1 MSSVKASGLE
11 MQDTELQYLDREGAP
26 SDQKAGTTLGTVID
40 DHDMQRMGKAQEL
53 KRNLRP
59 VAALSFA
66 SVLQA
71 TWEFILM
78 SVFFVA
84 VQTSYLTD
92 SSSNY
97 EGLYNGGLPGL
108 FYSYVWTFVGFG
120 FIIASISEMASM
132 APTSGGQYHW
142 VSEWSSPRY
151 QKFLSYITGWM
162 SVLAWQAGAASGSF
176 LTGTIIQGLISV
188 RDPDYEPQ
196 NWQGT
201 LFVFAMVLVIYIFN
215 VYASDIMPI
224 LNNLLMILHV
234 LSWAVILI
242 VLWAM
247 APRRS
252 AEAVFLTEWK
262 NLGGWSSMGL
272 SVMIG
277 QISAIYGSLSSD
289 AAAHMSEEVKDAAI
303 NVPTAIA
310 WGYFS
315 NGIMAIILIVT
326 YLFATPSVEDS
337 LNDPTGFPFLYVF
350 KQATSVAGVNGLT
363 AIILLPVI
371 FSNIF
376 FNASTSRQTFAFAR
390 DNGLPFAKWI
400 SKVDPRRQIP
410 VNAIGLSCIIS
421 CALSLI
427 NIGSET
433 AFNAIISLNVAALMY
448 TYIISITC
456 VIYRKIW
463 HPDTL
468 PPRRWDMGRWGL
480 AVNIIALLYS
490 WFALFWALWPGDREV
505 TRENFNWSVVI
516 FAGVFIISIGMYFV
530 KGRREYVGPSAIVQ
544 SDESR

>member
-1 MSSVKASGLE
+1 MIQAPGKDTASE
-11 MQDTELQYLDREGAP
+11 AVDREIKPLSEDVLPNQEAAVLDD
-26 SDQKAGTTLGTVID
+26 SDM
-40 DHDMQRMGKAQEL
+40 HRMGKAQEF

-59 VAALSFA
+59 IAALSFA

-71 TWEFILM
+71 TWEFILI
-78 SVFFVA
+78 
-84 VQTSYLTD
+84 
-92 SSSNY
+92 SNY
-97 EGLYNGGLPGL
+97 EGLENGGLPGM
-108 FYSYVWTFVGFG
+108 FWSYIWTFIGFG
-120 FIIASISEMASM
+120 FIIASISEMSSM

-142 VSEWSSPRY
+142 VSEFSSPRY

-162 SVLAWQAGAASGSF
+162 SVLAWQAGSASGSF

-188 RDPDYEPQ
+188 RNPEYEPQ

-215 VYASDIMPI
+215 INGAGLMPI
-224 LNNLLMILHV
+224 LNNLLMILHI

-247 APRRS
+247 APHQS
-252 AEAVFLTEWK
+252 ASAVFATEWK
-262 NLGGWSSMGL
+262 NIGGWSTMGL

-277 QISAIYGSLSSD
+277 QISAIYGCLSSD
-289 AAAHMSEEVKDAAI
+289 AMAHMSEEVTDAGR
-303 NVPTAIA
+303 NVPIAIA

-315 NGIMAIILIVT
+315 NGIMAAILLIA

-337 LNDPTGFPFLYVF
+337 LNDATGFPFIYVF
-350 KQATSVAGVNGLT
+350 REATSAAGVNGLT
-363 AIILLPVI
+363 AITLLPVI
-371 FSNIF
+371 FSNIL

-390 DNGLPFAKWI
+390 DNGLPFSLWI
-400 SKVDPRRQIP
+400 GKVDPKRKIP
-410 VNAIGLSCIIS
+410 ANAIALSCIIS

-448 TYIISITC
+448 TYIVSISC

-463 HPDTL
+463 HPNTL
-468 PPRRWDMGRWGL
+468 PHRRWDMGRAGL
-480 AVNIIALLYS
+480 AVNIIGLLYCC
-490 WFALFWALWPGDREV
+490 FALFWSLWPSESHV

-516 FAGVFIISIGMYFV
+516 FVGVFIISLFMYIV
-530 KGRREYVGPSAIVQ
+530 SGRKKYSGPVVIVQ
-544 SDESR
+544 Q

>member
-1 MSSVKASGLE
+1 M
-11 MQDTELQYLDREGAP
+11 ELQPGGLDAP
-26 SDQKAGTTLGTVID
+26 QYKPAAILD
-40 DHDMQRMGKAQEL
+40 DNDMHRMGKVQEL

-59 VAALSFA
+59 LAALSFA

-71 TWEFILM
+71 TWEFILI
-78 SVFFVA
+78 
-84 VQTSYLTD
+84 
-92 SSSNY
+92 SNSD
-97 EGLYNGGLPGL
+97 GLENGGLPGM
-108 FYSYVWTFVGFG
+108 FWSYVWTFVGFG
-120 FIIASISEMASM
+120 FIIASLSEMASM

-142 VSEWSSPRY
+142 VSEFSSPRW

-188 RDPDYEPQ
+188 RDPAYEPQ

-215 VYASDIMPI
+215 VYAADLMPV

-247 APRRS
+247 APHRT
-252 AEAVFLTEWK
+252 AKAVFVTAWQ
-262 NLGGWSSMGL
+262 NDGGWSTMGL

-289 AAAHMSEEVKDAAI
+289 ATAHMSEEVKDAGR
-303 NVPTAIA
+303 NVPIAIA

-315 NGIMAIILIVT
+315 NGIMATIILIA

-337 LNDPTGFPFLYVF
+337 LKDVTGFPFLYVF
-350 KQATSVAGVNGLT
+350 KQATSTAGVNGLT

-371 FSNIF
+371 FSNIM

-390 DNGLPFAKWI
+390 DKGLPFARWI
-400 SKVDPRRQIP
+400 GKVNEKRQIP
-410 VNAIGLSCIIS
+410 VNAIALSCIIS

-427 NIGSET
+427 NIGSDT

-448 TYIISITC
+448 TYIISISC
-456 VIYRKIW
+456 VIYRKVW
-463 HPDTL
+463 HPNSL

-480 AVNIIALLYS
+480 AVNIIALFYS
-490 WFALFWALWPGDREV
+490 CFALFWALWPSDVSV
-505 TRENFNWSVVI
+505 TLDNFNWSVVM
-516 FAGVFIISIGMYFV
+516 FGGVFIISLVMYV
-530 KGRREYVGPSAIVQ
+530 IKGRKEYSGPAVIVQ
-544 SDESR
+544 Q

>member
-1 MSSVKASGLE
+1 MTKAPGLE
-11 MQDTELQYLDREGAP
+11 MQDQEVQAVERDAFSEHDL
-26 SDQKAGTTLGTVID
+26 KAGAGVD
-40 DHDMQRMGKAQEL
+40 DIDMQRMGKAQEF
-53 KRNLRP
+53 KRNMRP

-71 TWEFILM
+71 TWEFILI
-78 SVFFVA
+78 
-84 VQTSYLTD
+84 
-92 SSSNY
+92 SNY

-108 FYSYVWTFVGFG
+108 FYSYLWTFIGFG

-188 RDPDYEPQ
+188 RNPDYDPQ
-196 NWQGT
+196 GWQGT
-201 LFVFAMVLVIYIFN
+201 LFVFAMVLVIYIVN
-215 VYASDIMPI
+215 VYGSDVMPV

-234 LSWAVILI
+234 VSWAVIII
-242 VLWAM
+242 VLWVM
-247 APRRS
+247 APHQS
-252 AEAVFLTEWK
+252 AEAVFVTQWK
-262 NLGGWSSMGL
+262 NYGGWSTMGL
-272 SVMIG
+272 SVMVG

-289 AAAHMSEEVKDAAI
+289 ATAHMSEEVKDAARY
-303 NVPTAIA
+303 VPIAMA

-315 NGIMAIILIVT
+315 NGLMAIVMIIT

-337 LNDPTGFPFLYVF
+337 LNDATGFPFLYVF
-350 KQATSVAGVNGLT
+350 QKATSIAGTNGLT
-363 AIILLPVI
+363 AIIILPVI
-371 FSNIF
+371 FSNIL

-390 DNGLPFAKWI
+390 DQGLPFAKWI
-400 SKVDPRRQIP
+400 GKVDAQRQIP
-410 VNAIGLSCIIS
+410 VNAIALSCVIS

-448 TYIISITC
+448 TYITSISC

-463 HPDTL
+463 YPDTL

-480 AVNIIALLYS
+480 AVNIIGLFYCC
-490 WFALFWALWPGDREV
+490 FAFFWSLWPGDADV
-505 TRENFNWSVVI
+505 TLENFNWSVVI
-516 FAGVFIISIGMYFV
+516 FVGVFIVSLGMYVV
-530 KGRREYVGPSAIVQ
+530 KGRKEYVGPSVIVQ
-544 SDESR
+544 NQEW

>member
-1 MSSVKASGLE
+1 
-11 MQDTELQYLDREGAP
+11 MQVRNKTARSETQDMEVQPMDQDVAP
-26 SDQKAGTTLGTVID
+26 SPKTAVLD
-40 DHDMQRMGKAQEL
+40 DNDMHRMGKTQEL

-71 TWEFILM
+71 TWEFILI
-78 SVFFVA
+78 
-84 VQTSYLTD
+84 
-92 SSSNY
+92 SND
-97 EGLYNGGLPGL
+97 EGLQNGGLPGM
-108 FYSYVWTFVGFG
+108 FWSYIWTFIGFG
-120 FIIASISEMASM
+120 FIIASLSEMSSM

-142 VSEWSSPRY
+142 VSEFSSPRY
-151 QKFLSYITGWM
+151 QKFLSYVTGWM
-162 SVLAWQAGAASGSF
+162 SVLAWQAGSASGSF

-188 RDPDYEPQ
+188 RNPDYEPQ

-201 LFVFAMVLVIYIFN
+201 LFVFAMVLIIYMFN
-215 VYASDIMPI
+215 VYAAEAMPI
-224 LNNLLMILHV
+224 MNNLLMILHV

-247 APRRS
+247 APHQPPS
-252 AEAVFLTEWK
+252 AVFSTQWK
-262 NLGGWSSMGL
+262 NMGGWSTMGL

-277 QISAIYGSLSSD
+277 QISAIYGSLNQQGSD
-289 AAAHMSEEVKDAAI
+289 ATAHMSEEVKDAGR
-303 NVPTAIA
+303 NVPIAIA

-315 NGIMAIILIVT
+315 NGIMATILLIT

-337 LNDPTGFPFLYVF
+337 LDDVTGFPFLYVF

-371 FSNIF
+371 FSNIL

-390 DNGLPFAKWI
+390 DKGLPFSRWI
-400 SKVDPRRQIP
+400 GKVDAKRRIP
-410 VNAIGLSCIIS
+410 VNAIVLSCIIS

-448 TYIISITC
+448 TYIISISC
-456 VIYRKIW
+456 VIYRKVW

-468 PPRRWDMGRWGL
+468 PSRRWDMGRAGL
-480 AVNIIALLYS
+480 PVNIIGLLYCC
-490 WFALFWALWPGDREV
+490 FALFWSLWPSDRIV
-505 TRENFNWSVVI
+505 TLDNFNWSVVI
-516 FAGVFIISIGMYFV
+516 FVGVFIISLFMYIV
-530 KGRREYVGPSAIVQ
+530 KGRKEYSGPVVMVQ
-544 SDESR
+544 H